1 MEAEFAGQGSA
12 SFFLWLLT
20 ESFAVRALVGSL
32 AAAGVAAVLYPF
44 LRTSR
49 ARRVVVLAPV
59 VTAVAVAVV
68 SSAASEAYLPQ
79 LWVTAAVD
87 GGGRVLEVFG
97 ELQVVTPGFD
107 LLLVTWSLVAG
118 ALLLRRGLGVLAARR
133 LVARAVVAPGDH
145 PVVRVA
151 ADLASAMGLHRLRVG
166 LLPSCP
172 GGALTTGTRHP
183 VVIIDPRLVQR
194 LDRHELEGLVA
205 HELAHVARRDPSVG
219 VLVGVVAD
227 LVFFLP
233 AVRLAQQWLH
243 REQEESADE
252 LARRHTQ
259 RPGALASSIL
269 KVWESRT
276 PLRTPPQGACGA
288 MGLRPATANGPGLPL
303 GGVPSTAK
311 ATVAVTA
318 RVLRLVRPV
327 PTVSDARRRGELTLA
342 TLLCALGTV
351 LALAVPSWVSTT
363 LDASGLSFAYVPPPA
378 VPVESPA
385 FATFRALTPP
395 RPPLP
400 MQLWEADREALRLA
414 GPPRVARL
422 VSACPCQEP
431 IQRRTLRQAATRE
444 QGESMAWRDLAG
456 RTGDARQAGGSSL
469 QARPLWALHNAGPD
483 VGFFL
488 VGRQ

>member
-151 ADLASAMGLHRLRVG
+151 ADLASAMGLRRLRVG

-219 VLVGVVAD
+219 VLVGVV
-227 LVFFLP
+227 
-233 AVRLAQQWLH
+233 
-243 REQEESADE
+243 
-252 LARRHTQ
+252 
-259 RPGALASSIL
+259 
-269 KVWESRT
+269 
-276 PLRTPPQGACGA
+276 
-288 MGLRPATANGPGLPL
+288 
-303 GGVPSTAK
+303 
-311 ATVAVTA
+311 
-318 RVLRLVRPV
+318 
-327 PTVSDARRRGELTLA
+327 
-342 TLLCALGTV
+342 
-351 LALAVPSWVSTT
+351 
-363 LDASGLSFAYVPPPA
+363 
-378 VPVESPA
+378 
-385 FATFRALTPP
+385 
-395 RPPLP
+395 
-400 MQLWEADREALRLA
+400 
-414 GPPRVARL
+414 
-422 VSACPCQEP
+422 
-431 IQRRTLRQAATRE
+431 
-444 QGESMAWRDLAG
+444 
-456 RTGDARQAGGSSL
+456 
-469 QARPLWALHNAGPD
+469 
-483 VGFFL
+483 
-488 VGRQ
+488 

>member
-1 MEAEFAGQGSA
+1 VQATYTGHGSA

-32 AAAGVAAVLYPF
+32 AAAGVAALLYP
-44 LRTSR
+44 LVHTSR

-59 VTAVAVAVV
+59 VTAITVAAA
-68 SSAASEAYLPQ
+68 SSSEAYLPQ

-107 LLLVTWSLVAG
+107 LLLLAWSLVAG
-118 ALLLRRGLGVLAARR
+118 ALLLRRGLGLLAARR
-133 LVARAVVAPGDH
+133 LVGRADVAPASHPAVVI
-145 PVVRVA
+145 A
-151 ADLASAMGLHRLRVG
+151 ASLAKTMGLRRLRVG
-166 LLPSCP
+166 LLPGCP
-172 GGALTTGTRHP
+172 GGALTTGTRWP
-183 VVIIDPRLVQR
+183 VVLIDPDLIQR
-194 LDRHELEGLVA
+194 LDNHELEGLVA
-205 HELAHVARRDPSVG
+205 HELAHVARRDPSLG

-269 KVWESRT
+269 KVWDSRAT
-276 PLRTPPQGACGA
+276 SRARPQGACA
-288 MGLRPATANGPGLPL
+288 AAPLRLVTANGPKLPL
-303 GGVPSTAK
+303 GGMPGTAWP
-311 ATVAVTA
+311 AAAVTA
-318 RVLRLVRPV
+318 RVLRLVHPV
-327 PTVSDARRRGELTLA
+327 PSVSDVRRRGELA
-342 TLLCALGTV
+342 VAILLCAMGTV

-363 LDASGLSFAYVPPPA
+363 LDATALSFAYVPPPA

-385 FATFRALTPP
+385 FATFRALTPALT
-395 RPPLP
+395 LP
-400 MQLWEADREALRLA
+400 MRLEEVDREALRQA
-414 GPPRVARL
+414 GPVREASPA
-422 VSACPCQEP
+422 SACPCEEAP
-431 IQRRTLRQAATRE
+431 EELSIRPEGSRSPH
-444 QGESMAWRDLAG
+444 GPMAWRDVAPRAG
-456 RTGDARQAGGSSL
+456 SADAV
-469 QARPLWALHNAGPD
+469 RPLWALHNAGPD

-488 VGRQ
+488 VGRE

>member
-59 VTAVAVAVV
+59 VTAVAVAAV
-68 SSAASEAYLPQ
+68 SSSASEAYLPQ

-87 GGGRVLEVFG
+87 GGERVLEVFG

-107 LLLVTWSLVAG
+107 LLLLAWSLVAS
-118 ALLLRRGLGVLAARR
+118 ALLLRRGVGLLAARR
-133 LVARAVVAPGDH
+133 LVARAEVAAGDH
-145 PVVRVA
+145 PAVAIA
-151 ADLASAMGLHRLRVG
+151 ADLAHAMGLRRLRVG
-166 LLPSCP
+166 LLAGCP
-172 GGALTTGTRHP
+172 GGALTTGSRRP
-183 VVIIDPRLVQR
+183 VVLIDPHLIQR
-194 LDRHELEGLVA
+194 LDRYELQGLVA
-205 HELAHVARRDPSVG
+205 HELAHIARRDPSLG

-252 LARRHTQ
+252 LARRHTR

-269 KVWESRT
+269 KVWDSRAVL
-276 PLRTPPQGACGA
+276 PAHPEGACA
-288 MGLRPATANGPGLPL
+288 VVPWRLVSASGPRLPL
-303 GGVPSTAK
+303 GGLPGSARATA
-311 ATVAVTA
+311 AVTA
-318 RVLRLVRPV
+318 RVLRLVHPV
-327 PTVSDARRRGELTLA
+327 PTVSDVRRRTELALA
-342 TLLCALGTV
+342 ALLCAMGTV

-363 LDASGLSFAYVPPPA
+363 LDARALSFAYVPPPA

-385 FATFRALTPP
+385 FATFRALTPAP
-395 RPPLP
+395 ALP
-400 MQLWEADREALRLA
+400 MQLEEADREALRRA
-414 GPPRVARL
+414 GPMSATAP
-422 VSACPCQEP
+422 VSACPCLEVAARP
-431 IQRRTLRQAATRE
+431 TLRAAGSRLARE
-444 QGESMAWRDLAG
+444 PMAWRDVAHGAG
-456 RTGDARQAGGSSL
+456 SADAV
-469 QARPLWALHNAGPD
+469 RPLWAMHNAGPD

-488 VGRQ
+488 VGRE